1 MGKTPKKAAPGGD
14 ERNLYVRRI
23 KATTAPSK
31 SFESILPERQRESE
45 NSNRPKLSNIQ
56 KKVLPGSAK
65 KSKLHS
71 AAYNLNQSTKS
82 LTKEISKEGKVQSTL
97 QHLRIA
103 KQKMQPK
110 LEEAETASSI
120 STEKDEKEEI
130 ISDVGNKKEEA
141 PTKDSNINHI
151 TDEQDSTLSTNT
163 EKKTA
168 ESIEEDTTSI
178 QNEIKLQD
186 KENDK
191 KENLEENKKE
201 SREEEQDEVQLTLR
215 VEDSPVKPQESVST
229 VSITND
235 ENESEELPQIQ
246 EVNDNTKE
254 KKSSQTESEA
264 GTESCSIDIVESVTS
279 ELSEVSESPSQQDT
293 QKERENFDQ
302 NIKNEI
308 SGVNYDASVT
318 LKDVQIKL
326 NDCLKEKYKHVEVCD
341 TDNNISNLSSSD
353 TFGKT
358 LRNIS
363 GRSAINRFRHTS
375 SFDYRFSP
383 NDTQLTN
390 VSMLSS
396 PRREMTNVKILRYST
411 GLSDIMS
418 SNGNPVER
426 KRKLESPD
434 SFTIKK
440 QKTEQNSLLNTSMDL
455 LRGLRKPIQIS
466 TPNVSYKVQSDKLNI
481 REINDGNDKFLPTHT
496 DDGTK
501 KWCVIM

>member
-1 MGKTPKKAAPGGD
+1 M
-14 ERNLYVRRI
+14 
-23 KATTAPSK
+23 
-31 SFESILPERQRESE
+31 FQ
-45 NSNRPKLSNIQ
+45 
-56 KKVLPGSAK
+56 
-65 KSKLHS
+65 SKLHS
-71 AAYNLNQSTKS
+71 TAYSLSQSTKNI
-82 LTKEISKEGKVQSTL
+82 TKDINKESKVQSTL

-110 LEEAETASSI
+110 LEEAETMSDII

-130 ISDVGNKKEEA
+130 VSDVGNKKEEA
-141 PTKDSNINHI
+141 PTKDSNTNHL
-151 TDEQDSTLSTNT
+151 TDEQDPSLNTNI
-163 EKKTA
+163 EKKTV
-168 ESIEEDTTSI
+168 ECVEEDTASM
-178 QNEIKLQD
+178 QNEIKFQD
-186 KENDK
+186 KENEK
-191 KENLEENKKE
+191 KENLEENNKKDSGE
-201 SREEEQDEVQLTLR
+201 QEQDEMEISLR
-215 VEDSPVKPQESVST
+215 VEDSPVKSQESASI

-235 ENESEELPQIQ
+235 DNESEELPQIQ
-246 EVNDNTKE
+246 EINDNLKE

-293 QKERENFDQ
+293 NQKERDNFDQ
-302 NIKNEI
+302 NVKSDITGI
-308 SGVNYDASVT
+308 NYDASVT

-326 NDCLKEKYKHVEVCD
+326 NDCLKDKFKHVEVCD
-341 TDNNISNLSSSD
+341 NDNISNSSTSD

-375 SFDYRFSP
+375 SLDYRFSP

-396 PRREMTNVKILRYST
+396 PRRETTNVKIVRYST
-411 GLSDIMS
+411 GLSDVMS
-418 SNGNPVER
+418 SNGSPVER

-434 SFTIKK
+434 SITTKK
-440 QKTEQNSLLNTSMDL
+440 QKTEQSSLLNTSMDL

-481 REINDGNDKFLPTHT
+481 REINDGNDKYLPTHT